1 MSRKWWLLF
10 TVSLLIS
17 FASVA
22 AGFLLPNLLSFTENI
37 IAEIFGIGIAIALVI
52 GIALLYSGASD
63 TTEAKKKNK
72 VPEVTFEF
80 SATFDDTKITAT
92 EIVALTLCVAN
103 IGSSGQDG
111 VTTTTCPDGTG
122 QGGASDFQVDSFF
135 DVSYR
140 LFGDPDFD
148 IFGDPDFDFLKQGRV
163 TIDIE
168 LVALQLTSVDPVAVI
183 DRVRTEMLK
192 LSLVTEYRGH
202 VTVLK

>member
-1 MSRKWWLLF
+1 MNKTRMLF
-10 TVSLLIS
+10 
-17 FASVA
+17 
-22 AGFLLPNLLSFTENI
+22 
-37 IAEIFGIGIAIALVI
+37 GIAIALVI

-63 TTEAKKKNK
+63 TTEAKKNK
-72 VPEVTFEF
+72 LPEVTFEF
-80 SATFDDTKITAT
+80 SVTFVDTKITPT

-148 IFGDPDFDFLKQGRV
+148 IFGDPDFDFLRLNQATV
-163 TIDIE
+163 DIE
-168 LVALQLTSVDPVAVI
+168 IVALQLTSVDPVAVI
-183 DRVRTEMLK
+183 DRVRTEMLR
-192 LSLVTEYRGH
+192 LNLVIEYRGH

>member
-1 MSRKWWLLF
+1 MNKTRMLF
-10 TVSLLIS
+10 
-17 FASVA
+17 
-22 AGFLLPNLLSFTENI
+22 
-37 IAEIFGIGIAIALVI
+37 GIAIALVI

-111 VTTTTCPDGTG
+111 VTITTCSDGKFKT
-122 QGGASDFQVDSFF
+122 SDYQIDSFF

-148 IFGDPDFDFLKQGRV
+148 IFGDPDFDILKQGRV

-168 LVALQLTSVDPVAVI
+168 IVALQLTSVDPVAVI